1 MTSRAGWIE
10 FGFSLVVESL
20 GDVKILWGSVCLKSD
35 VGGFGDELE
44 LMLDVTMLVYPEL
57 RFFENPTA

>member
-1 MTSRAGWIE
+1 
-10 FGFSLVVESL
+10 VEIL
-20 GDVKILWGSVCLKSD
+20 ADVEIFWVSVCLGSD

>member
-1 MTSRAGWIE
+1 M
-10 FGFSLVVESL
+10 ESL
-20 GDVKILWGSVCLKSD
+20 GDVKILWGAVCLKSD
-35 VGGFGDELE
+35 VGGLGDELE